1 MCSGTLKGKSKVGTK
16 LQDGLWL
23 LVEFFDAH
31 YALLFAISQ
40 ILQIACHAAKFQN
53 LGLVSSE
60 CFVLNKSNASAM
72 NKKKAPYV
80 AQNAQA
86 HTEYLLLVGCK
97 IVEI

>member
-1 MCSGTLKGKSKVGTK
+1 M
-16 LQDGLWL
+16 

-40 ILQIACHAAKFQN
+40 ILQIACHAVKFQN
-53 LGLVSSE
+53 VGLVSLE
-60 CFVLNKSNASAM
+60 CFILNKSNAPLM
-72 NKKKAPYV
+72 NKKKDPNV

-86 HTEYLLLVGCK
+86 HIEYLLLVGCK